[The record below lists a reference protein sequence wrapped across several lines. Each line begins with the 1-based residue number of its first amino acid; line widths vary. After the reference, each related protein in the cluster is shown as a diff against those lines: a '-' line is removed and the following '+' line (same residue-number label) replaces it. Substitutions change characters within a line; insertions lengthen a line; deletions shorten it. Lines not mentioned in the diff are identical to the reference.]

1 MPSTESGKSIWGG
14 DGDGDRSSSNEVKSN
29 QREGDAVGRR
39 RMNLADCVEL
49 QLLSSIGYLLTM
61 DVCL

>member
-1 MPSTESGKSIWGG
+1 MRTQGEECRSKCQAQSQEKSIWGG

-49 QLLSSIGYLLTM
+49 
-61 DVCL
+61 